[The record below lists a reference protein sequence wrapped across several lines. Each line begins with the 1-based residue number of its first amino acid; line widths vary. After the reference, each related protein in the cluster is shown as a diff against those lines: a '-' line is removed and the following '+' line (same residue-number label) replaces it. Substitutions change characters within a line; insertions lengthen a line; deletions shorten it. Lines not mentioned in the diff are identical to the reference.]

1 MLTSPSRA
9 VFARVSVIV
18 AGTLLLPACSA
29 LPGEGRELGDD
40 LGTFRVA
47 ANEQENS
54 CGAGVLGAP
63 PTFDF
68 DVELASDA
76 LEIFWNGQ
84 TAGSLDHGMRFDLRA
99 SVMVEGEDLG
109 TQPTCRI
116 ERRDHV
122 WGTLRDSEEGIDGFS
137 GTMTYDFR
145 AAAEAICDEFDQEQA
160 GVPVLP
166 CQMRYELAAERTR
179 KPESAATRP
188 DN

>member
-1 MLTSPSRA
+1 MPVNGSRSWALLARSCFVLLGGLTSA
-9 VFARVSVIV
+9 
-18 AGTLLLPACSA
+18 ACA
-29 LPGEGRELGDD
+29 PPGEGRELGDD

-47 ANEQENS
+47 ASEADNS
-54 CGAGVLGAP
+54 CGPGVLGAT

-84 TAGSLDHGMRFDLRA
+84 TAGSLDQRLRFDVRA
-99 SVMVEGEDLG
+99 SVVVEGEDLG
-109 TQPTCRI
+109 TQPTCRL

-122 WGTLRDSEEGIDGFS
+122 WGTLRDSETGIDGFT

-145 AAAEAICDEFDQEQA
+145 PALEAVCDDFDQEQA

-166 CQMRYELAAERTR
+166 CQMRYELTAERTR
-179 KPESAATRP
+179 EPSE
-188 DN
+188 